1 MLWKKILFISIG
13 IRNSP
18 ILCTLLHPI
27 DKASSTKLIHPIDTT
42 SSTAFPSFSWMIG
55 TVKRM
60 KILFMS
66 QRMNADYLA
75 MFSRTKWIK
84 LVMKWCSI
92 WAISMQLM
100 TANTIF
106 DKSRFYAERY
116 SCYYLLL
123 DTRFRY

>member
-1 MLWKKILFISIG
+1 MWEKILFISIG

-18 ILCTLLHPI
+18 ILGTLLHPS
-27 DKASSTKLIHPIDTT
+27 DKGSSTKLIHPVDTT

-60 KILFMS
+60 KIMLMS
-66 QRMNADYLA
+66 QGMNADYLA
-75 MFSRTKWIK
+75 IFSWTKWIK

-92 WAISMQLM
+92 WAISIQLM
-100 TANTIF
+100 AANTTF

-123 DTRFRY
+123 DSDI